1 MYIKIRSSLLIKYQ
15 INTMKFVDDMM
26 EYYTPLLTSFKTMI
40 TGYKSGS
47 LIGASLTTALS
58 LEVLM
63 KFLSMNFLGVS
74 IGLLLLTCFFIIVDW
89 WTGSVAAD
97 KRSKIAK
104 MEDDTEGYEKHR
116 LKSSKVTFTI
126 FKFIS
131 LYLWLMLSY
140 GVTRVAINNGFI
152 IDEVNAPITFGLGT
166 ILRIFSI
173 VPIVLFC
180 FREFVSI
187 GENIKSIYGKVP
199 YLFIL
204 AEKIFE
210 ILQFNFLAK
219 LKSTTAPGSG
229 GEETSIR
236 RDPGSSSGTA
246 GPATDD
252 IDNLEK

>member
-1 MYIKIRSSLLIKYQ
+1 
-15 INTMKFVDDMM
+15 MKFVTEMI
-26 EYYTPLLTSFKTMI
+26 EYYTPLLTSLKTM

-47 LIGASLTTALS
+47 LVGASFATALS
-58 LEVLM
+58 LEAVM
-63 KFLSMNFLGVS
+63 EVLSMNFLGVS
-74 IGLLLLTCFFIIVDW
+74 LGLLLLTCFFILIDW

-97 KRSKIAK
+97 RRSKEAQIK
-104 MEDDTEGYEKHR
+104 EDKEGYEKNR
-116 LKSSKVTFTI
+116 LKSSKVTYTI

-131 LYLWLMLSY
+131 LYLWLMLSF
-140 GVTRVAINNGFI
+140 GVTKVAINNGFI
-152 IDEVNAPITFGLGT
+152 VDDLKGPVTFGLGT

-199 YLFIL
+199 YLFVL

-219 LKSTTAPGSG
+219 LKSTTAPK
-229 GEETSIR
+229 
-236 RDPGSSSGTA
+236 
-246 GPATDD
+246 DD
-252 IDNLEK
+252 HQDMDRNNRGYHRNRGDNNDKIDNLEK